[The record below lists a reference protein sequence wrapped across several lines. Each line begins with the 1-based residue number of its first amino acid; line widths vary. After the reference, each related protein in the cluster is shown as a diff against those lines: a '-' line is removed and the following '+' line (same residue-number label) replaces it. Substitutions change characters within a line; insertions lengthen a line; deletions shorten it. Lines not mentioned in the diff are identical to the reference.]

1 MTATSAGPLANQMLE
16 AERKTLAQPVLRCLR
31 TGQRDTEDLNPGEDL
46 SDTCG
51 HVKVKGVLG
60 AQRRNISGRNAT
72 KIFAAHLLGK
82 LNLKIQ
88 MNTYLSLSCL

>member
-1 MTATSAGPLANQMLE
+1 MTATSAGTLANQMLE
-16 AERKTLAQPVLRCLR
+16 AERQTLAQPVLH
-31 TGQRDTEDLNPGEDL
+31 TGQRDTEALNPGEDL

-88 MNTYLSLSCL
+88 MNAYLSLSCL